1 MQKRRHKV
9 WLIVGILAGVAG
21 VTVITLMLTLG
32 PWAPTPSGVT
42 LEEAIGIARQRVE
55 DDGVMSLDGRDTEQE
70 EEADSWHIYFPY
82 TSHEI
87 RGGEPHV
94 WVDKSSGE
102 VTDIYYTQ

>member
-1 MQKRRHKV
+1 MQKKRHKV
-9 WLIVGILAGVAG
+9 WLLLGVVGAGAIALVLTFGACEPTG
-21 VTVITLMLTLG
+21 ITVG
-32 PWAPTPSGVT
+32 
-42 LEEAIGIARQRVE
+42 EAIETARQRVE
-55 DDGVMSLDGRDTEQE
+55 ADGVMSLDGRDTESE

-94 WVDKSSGE
+94 WVDKSTGD